1 MCVRESGGRKGGG
14 GELEKNKTKRKERK
28 KNERKSQVAILPCL
42 EFPNSIHIASLS
54 VGGIV

>member
-1 MCVRESGGRKGGG
+1 MCVSGGRKGGG
-14 GELEKNKTKRKERK
+14 GELEKNKTKRKEK

-54 VGGIV
+54 LGGIV